1 MKKTT
6 SNLKFIILFFSLFF
20 YQLTK
25 GQNLNKLFYCN
36 STNDISNLWVLGT
49 TGFVGHTIKEDKN
62 YLYLF
67 SKEGIV
73 LDTLEVGDNQ
83 IHFLQSL
90 IVINDSIIQFNTMNK
105 NAKYGIKNGR
115 WLKVFEYNRAE
126 YEQTEIAT
134 CGHHY
139 TFNNITI
146 GVSCGTIG
154 KKKQHYL
161 AYFLSGGVPYTIYDF
176 KVENKNKTYL
186 GSGLLD
192 ADIMFNKKDNLLYMP
207 IEGAGK
213 LVLFNINSLTSRIIE
228 FAILDSRN
236 ESYRPFYDYH
246 TDRLYVVNYKKNE
259 NNKLFIL
266 DEDEQLVFIK
276 EIEVNP
282 VSIVGDYM
290 HIIQQDG
297 NKNNCHY
304 LIPIN
309 TTNESIQLLEGVE
322 IKTNNNE

>member
-25 GQNLNKLFYCN
+25 GQNLNELFYCN
-36 STNDISNLWVLGT
+36 STNDINDLWVLGT
-49 TGFVGHTIKEDKN
+49 TGFAGHTIKEDKN

-105 NAKYGIKNGR
+105 NAKYEIKNER
-115 WLKVFEYNRAE
+115 WLKIVESNRAK
-126 YEQTEIAT
+126 YEKTEIST

-139 TFNNITI
+139 TFGDITI
-146 GVSCGTIG
+146 GVSCGFIG

-161 AYFLSGGVPYTIYDF
+161 AYYLSRGVPYKIYDF
-176 KVENKNKTYL
+176 KVENKNKTFL

-192 ADIMFNKKDNLLYMP
+192 ADIMFNVKEGILYLP
-207 IEGAGK
+207 LEGAGK
-213 LVLFNINSLTSRIIE
+213 LIIFDINSLTSRTIV
-228 FAILDSRN
+228 FPILDSKK
-236 ESYRPFYDYH
+236 ESYRPFYDYQ
-246 TDRLYVVNYKKNE
+246 TDRLYVVKY
-259 NNKLFIL
+259 NKDESNILFDL
-266 DEDEQLVFIK
+266 DKDDNLVFIK
-276 EIEVNP
+276 ELEVSP
-282 VSIVGDYM
+282 VGIVGDRL
-290 HIIQQDG
+290 HVIQLDD

-304 LIPIN
+304 LISIN
-309 TTNESIQLLEGVE
+309 TTNGSTQLLGEVE
-322 IKTNNNE
+322 IKSKKNE